1 MEVVKDSREEMGT
14 NQPIKKSYDEV
25 VDIANQYH
33 QQNEELRYKLLSLMN
48 DQSLTKLEFLMK
60 VVANREKFPEDMV
73 DKSITEIREILFP
86 TKEDVQESK

>member
-1 MEVVKDSREEMGT
+1 MEIVEKNAEEKGA
-14 NQPIKKSYDEV
+14 NQPIKKSYEEV

-48 DQSLTKLEFLMK
+48 DQSLTKLNFLMDL
-60 VVANREKFPEDMV
+60 VANREGFPKDMV

-86 TKEDVQESK
+86 TKENVQESK

>member
-1 MEVVKDSREEMGT
+1 MEVVENREEKGA
-14 NQPIKKSYDEV
+14 NQPVKKSYDEV

-60 VVANREKFPEDMV
+60 VVENREGFPEDIV
-73 DKSITEIREILFP
+73 AKSITEIREILFP
-86 TKEDVQESK
+86 TEEDVQESK

>member
-1 MEVVKDSREEMGT
+1 MEVVKDSREKMA
-14 NQPIKKSYDEV
+14 NPPVKSYDEV

-48 DQSLTKLEFLMK
+48 DQSLTKLNFLMDL
-60 VVANREKFPEDMV
+60 VANREKFPEDMV

>member
-1 MEVVKDSREEMGT
+1 MEVVKDREEKGA

-60 VVANREKFPEDMV
+60 VVQNREGFPKDIV
-73 DKSITEIREILFP
+73 TKSVTEISEILFP
-86 TKEDVQESK
+86 TEEDVQESK

>member
-1 MEVVKDSREEMGT
+1 MEVVEDRKEMGA

-60 VVANREKFPEDMV
+60 VVENREGFPKDIV
-73 DKSITEIREILFP
+73 AKSITEIREILFP
-86 TKEDVQESK
+86 TQEDVQESK

>member
-1 MEVVKDSREEMGT
+1 MEVVKDKKEKVA
-14 NQPIKKSYDEV
+14 NQPIKKSYEEV

-48 DQSLTKLEFLMK
+48 DQSLTKLNFLMDL
-60 VVANREKFPEDMV
+60 VANREGFPEDMV

-86 TKEDVQESK
+86 TEEDVQESK

>member
-1 MEVVKDSREEMGT
+1 MEVVKDSKEKVA

-60 VVANREKFPEDMV
+60 VVQNREGFPKDIV
-73 DKSITEIREILFP
+73 AKSITEIREILFP
-86 TKEDVQESK
+86 NRRRRTGE

>member
-1 MEVVKDSREEMGT
+1 MEVVKDSKEKVA
-14 NQPIKKSYDEV
+14 NQPVKSYDEV
-25 VDIANQYH
+25 VDIANQLH

-48 DQSLTKLEFLMK
+48 DQSLIKLEFLMK
-60 VVANREKFPEDMV
+60 VVENREGFPKDIV

>member
-1 MEVVKDSREEMGT
+1 MEVVKDSKEKVA

-60 VVANREKFPEDMV
+60 VVENREGFPKDIV
-73 DKSITEIREILFP
+73 AKSITEIREILFP
-86 TKEDVQESK
+86 TEEDVQESK

>member
-1 MEVVKDSREEMGT
+1 MEVVENREEKGA

-33 QQNEELRYKLLSLMN
+33 QQNEELSYKLLSLMN

-60 VVANREKFPEDMV
+60 VVENREGFPKDIV
-73 DKSITEIREILFP
+73 AKSITEIREILFP
-86 TKEDVQESK
+86 TEEDVQESK

>member
-1 MEVVKDSREEMGT
+1 MEVVKDSKEKVA
-14 NQPIKKSYDEV
+14 NQPIKKSYEEV

-48 DQSLTKLEFLMK
+48 DQSLTKLNFLMDL
-60 VVANREKFPEDMV
+60 VANREKFPEDMV
-73 DKSITEIREILFP
+73 DASITEIREILFP

>member
-1 MEVVKDSREEMGT
+1 MEVVENRKEKAA
-14 NQPIKKSYDEV
+14 NQPIKKSYEEV

-48 DQSLTKLEFLMK
+48 DQSLIKLEFLMK
-60 VVANREKFPEDMV
+60 VVENREGFPEDMV